1 MIAWDV
7 TEANP
12 AAEASCGF
20 IGTTAALIGLAT
32 AGASAGASVYGAKKG
47 SHAAEAAAKYQ
58 QQQANYAAD
67 LEAKSSA
74 EALAFA
80 KEQEAARHNEYLST
94 QDRNKAIYDAELAR
108 DDDRYNTRQ
117 NNLAPYR
124 AFGVGSIGQLMRPLG
139 SAPGSIGSMMGG
151 R

>member
-1 MIAWDV
+1 M
-7 TEANP
+7 P
-12 AAEASCGF
+12 AVVPF
-20 IGTTAALIGLAT
+20 IPLITGAIGGGAA
-32 AGASAGASVYGAKKG
+32 VYGAKK
-47 SHAAEAAAKYQ
+47 STHASEAAARYQ
-58 QQQANYAAD
+58 ANQANYAAD

-94 QDRNKAIYDAELAR
+94 QDRNKQIYDAELAR

-124 AFGVGSIGQLMRPLG
+124 AFGVGAIGQLMRPLG